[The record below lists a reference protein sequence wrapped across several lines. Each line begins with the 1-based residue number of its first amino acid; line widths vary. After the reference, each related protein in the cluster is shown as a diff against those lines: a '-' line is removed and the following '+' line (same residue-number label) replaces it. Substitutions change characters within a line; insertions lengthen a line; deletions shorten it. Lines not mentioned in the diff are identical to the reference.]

1 MPVDMN
7 PNFSILLVDD
17 ETSWLR
23 SLGITLEGPGGFTN
37 LMQSQDSREVM
48 ELLAQ
53 HDVGV
58 VILDLT
64 MPYIS
69 GYELLNK
76 IKQDFPAIQVI
87 VLSGMNN
94 LEIAVGCMRHGAFDY
109 FVKTDG
115 DRRLLDGVR
124 RAVCL
129 VELQR
134 ENQEIRHK
142 LLVQKLEHPSFFA
155 EIITHDTAMLAIFAY
170 LESISGSRYP
180 LLILGESGVGKEL
193 IAQAAHK
200 LANSTGSLIS
210 VNVAGLDDDIFAD
223 TLFGHQKGA
232 FTGAERRRCGMVER
246 AAGGTLFLDEI
257 GDLSPASQVKL
268 LRLLQEG
275 EFYSLGSDTP
285 SQSHARV
292 VCATH
297 RNLVEAVAQG
307 KFRKD
312 LYYRLHAH
320 QVEIP
325 PLRER
330 HKDIPFLLEHFL
342 KMAASEFNKPV
353 PTPPRELIALL
364 GSYSFPG
371 NLRELQTMVQDAVS
385 QHQGGVLSMAT
396 FLERV
401 GASRKQL
408 LPSAVNPFVDMDELP
423 TLGCATELL
432 VDVALERAKG
442 NQSLAARMLGI
453 SQPALSKRLK
463 QRRKIDAKG
472 V

>member
-1 MPVDMN
+1 MPIDIN
-7 PNFSILLVDD
+7 PVFSILLVDD
-17 ETSWLR
+17 EIPWLR

-37 LMQSQDSREVM
+37 LMQTQDSREVM
-48 ELLAQ
+48 GLLAQ
-53 HDVGV
+53 HDIGI

-64 MPYIS
+64 MPHIS
-69 GYELLNK
+69 GDELLKK
-76 IKQDFPAIQVI
+76 IKQDFPAVQVI
-87 VLSGMNN
+87 VLSGMNK
-94 LEIAVGCMRHGAFDY
+94 LEIAVGCMRQGAFDY

-115 DRRLLDGVR
+115 ERRLLDGVR

-142 LLVQKLEHPSFFA
+142 LLTRKLERPDIFT
-155 EIITHDTAMLAIFAY
+155 EIITHDAAMLAIFTY
-170 LESISGSRYP
+170 LESISASRYP

-193 IAQAAHK
+193 IARAAHK
-200 LANSTGSLIS
+200 LANNSGPLIS
-210 VNVAGLDDDIFAD
+210 VNVAGLDDDVFAD
-223 TLFGHQKGA
+223 TLFGHLKGA
-232 FTGAERRRCGMVER
+232 FTGAERKRCGMVER

-257 GDLSPASQVKL
+257 GDLSSASQVKL

-312 LYYRLHAH
+312 LYYRLYAH

-330 HKDIPFLLEHFL
+330 YEDIPFLLEYFL
-342 KMAASEFNKPV
+342 KTAASEFNKLV

-396 FLERV
+396 FLDRV

-408 LPSAVNPFVDMDELP
+408 LPGSVNPFIDLDELP
-423 TLGCATELL
+423 TLSHANELL
-432 VDVALERAKG
+432 VDVALERGKG

-463 QRRKIDAKG
+463 HRREIDAKG